1 MLIARYSIDCSRW
14 SIDEPLANGRD
25 ATASRQ
31 LPRTNAAPASIASS
45 GPKAATGVQRHPHHV
60 PVPKGD
66 GVSAGGHSGAVSP
79 DRVPRAPVLRARAT
93 VAHLDADAFFA
104 SVEQHQRPSL
114 RGRPVLVGGV
124 GPRSVVATAS
134 YEAREHGA
142 RSAMP
147 MELARRLCPPSTVV
161 VVPRFDAYVAYSE
174 RIMAALREV
183 TDVVEQVS
191 IDEAFAD
198 LDAATGPDTD
208 LEALARGIQTRAREL
223 SGLPV
228 SLGLGRSKL
237 VAKLASEDAKPGGV
251 RVVGPDEEEPFL
263 LAMPVRALSGV
274 GPVSAARLDELG
286 VRTVADLRRQPLD
299 TLVMVAGEAGG
310 TNLYRIA
317 RGWDDRPVTTVRE
330 RKSAGAEHTFDADL
344 HGRAAI
350 ARALDRVV
358 DSALARLESHGTAA
372 RTVVVKVRLASFTTL
387 TRSVTLARPTSDAA
401 ALRDAAHRALV
412 LADVTEPVRLL
423 GTSFH
428 ALSEHAQLMLP
439 LDDADDAAPTA
450 AGGDLAVVDVPP
462 AVVRPGAR
470 RATAQDVAPGLDVRT
485 EADGRGWVVRV
496 GDDGRVAV
504 RFETARTGPGYQRW
518 VDPDAE
524 ELTLVPPLGPDGE
537 VVAGPAATPGQA
549 SGQTSEE

>member
-1 MLIARYSIDCSRW
+1 VN
-14 SIDEPLANGRD
+14 LA
-25 ATASRQ
+25 
-31 LPRTNAAPASIASS
+31 
-45 GPKAATGVQRHPHHV
+45 
-60 PVPKGD
+60 
-66 GVSAGGHSGAVSP
+66 
-79 DRVPRAPVLRARAT
+79 RVPLAPVLRARAT

-134 YEAREHGA
+134 YEARRFGA

-147 MELARRLCPPSTVV
+147 MELARRLCPSSTVV
-161 VVPRFDAYVAYSE
+161 VVPRFAAYAAYSD

-183 TDVVEQVS
+183 TELVEPVS

-198 LDAATGPDTD
+198 LDAAAGAGTD
-208 LEALARGIQTRAREL
+208 LAELALRIRERARGL
-223 SGLPV
+223 SGLSV
-228 SLGLGRSKL
+228 SIGLGRSKL

-251 RVVGPDEEEPFL
+251 RVVDPDDEDDFL

-299 TLVMVAGEAGG
+299 TLVAIGGESGG

-350 ARALDRVV
+350 SGALDRVV
-358 DSALARLESHGTAA
+358 DSALARLERHAVAA
-372 RTVVVKVRLASFTTL
+372 RTVVVKVRLSSFTTL
-387 TRSVTLARPTSDAA
+387 TRSVTLPRPTSDEG
-401 ALRDAAHRALV
+401 ALRSAAHRALA

-439 LDDADDAAPTA
+439 LDDDVVVADEQPVPDAAGPPPPPVPAGPVHATA
-450 AGGDLAVVDVPP
+450 AV
-462 AVVRPGAR
+462 
-470 RATAQDVAPGLDVRT
+470 VAPGLDVQT

-504 RFETARTGPGYQRW
+504 RFETAHTGPGYQRW
-518 VDPDAE
+518 VDPEAE
-524 ELTLVPPLGPDGE
+524 ELVLVAPLGPDGE
-537 VVAGPAATPGQA
+537 PALPAEPDDT
-549 SGQTSEE
+549 ER

>member
-1 MLIARYSIDCSRW
+1 M
-14 SIDEPLANGRD
+14 
-25 ATASRQ
+25 
-31 LPRTNAAPASIASS
+31 
-45 GPKAATGVQRHPHHV
+45 
-60 PVPKGD
+60 
-66 GVSAGGHSGAVSP
+66 
-79 DRVPRAPVLRARAT
+79 PRAPVLRARAT

-124 GPRSVVATAS
+124 GPRGVVATAS

-147 MELARRLCPPSTVV
+147 MELARRLCPPSTAVL
-161 VVPRFDAYVAYSE
+161 VPRFAAYAAYSA
-174 RIMAALREV
+174 RIMAALHEV
-183 TDVVEQVS
+183 TDLVEQVS

-198 LDAATGPDTD
+198 LDAAAGPGTD
-208 LEALARGIQTRAREL
+208 LEELAHGVRERAREL

-228 SLGLGRSKL
+228 SLGMGRSKL

-251 RVVGPDEEEPFL
+251 RVVAPDDEDDFL
-263 LAMPVRALSGV
+263 LAMPVRALWGV

-299 TLVMVAGEAGG
+299 TLLMVAGEAGG
-310 TNLYRIA
+310 TNLFRIA

-330 RKSAGAEHTFDADL
+330 RKSAGAEHTFDTDL

-387 TRSVTLARPTSDAA
+387 TRSVTLARPTSDEG

-428 ALSEHAQLMLP
+428 ALSEHSQLMLP
-439 LDDADDAAPTA
+439 LDEEASRTEREVATTEPVPVAP
-450 AGGDLAVVDVPP
+450 AGTGP
-462 AVVRPGAR
+462 R
-470 RATAQDVAPGLDVRT
+470 RASARDVAPGLDVET
-485 EADGRGWVVRV
+485 AAHGRGWVVRV

-504 RFETARTGPGYQRW
+504 RFETQRTGPGHQRW
-518 VDPDAE
+518 VDPEAE
-524 ELTLVPPLGPDGE
+524 ELLLVPPLGPDGE
-537 VVAGPAATPGQA
+537 VVRGAADGDEPPG
-549 SGQTSEE
+549 T

>member
-1 MLIARYSIDCSRW
+1 MRACV
-14 SIDEPLANGRD
+14 G
-25 ATASRQ
+25 
-31 LPRTNAAPASIASS
+31 
-45 GPKAATGVQRHPHHV
+45 
-60 PVPKGD
+60 
-66 GVSAGGHSGAVSP
+66 AGGHGGAVTP
-79 DRVPRAPVLRARAT
+79 DRVLRAPVLRARAT

-104 SVEQHQRPSL
+104 AVEQHQRPSL

-134 YEAREHGA
+134 YEARVHGA

-161 VVPRFDAYVAYSE
+161 VVPRFAAYAAYSA
-174 RIMAALREV
+174 RIMAALREL

-198 LDAATGPDTD
+198 LDAAAGPGTD
-208 LEALARGIQTRAREL
+208 LEALAQSIRERAREL

-228 SLGLGRSKL
+228 SLGLGRSRL
-237 VAKLASEDAKPGGV
+237 VAKLASEAAKPGGV
-251 RVVGPDEEEPFL
+251 RVVGAEDEEDFL
-263 LAMPVRALSGV
+263 LAMPVRALWGV

-330 RKSAGAEHTFDADL
+330 RKSAGAEHTFDTDL

-387 TRSVTLARPTSDAA
+387 TRSVTLPRPTSDEA
-401 ALRDAAHRALV
+401 ALRAAAHRALV

-439 LDDADDAAPTA
+439 LDDDAPA
-450 AGGDLAVVDVPP
+450 AGADEPGPAEAPP
-462 AVVRPGAR
+462 AVTAPRWPR
-470 RATAQDVAPGLDVRT
+470 RAAVTDVAPGLDVQT
-485 EADGRGWVVRV
+485 AADGRGWVVRI

-518 VDPDAE
+518 VDPEAE
-524 ELTLVPPLGPDGE
+524 ELLLVPPLGPDGE
-537 VVAGPAATPGQA
+537 PTDGEPTPDEPTTDVAGDAPG
-549 SGQTSEE
+549 GGLPTG

>member
-1 MLIARYSIDCSRW
+1 MSIDR
-14 SIDEPLANGRD
+14 
-25 ATASRQ
+25 
-31 LPRTNAAPASIASS
+31 AP
-45 GPKAATGVQRHPHHV
+45 H
-60 PVPKGD
+60 
-66 GVSAGGHSGAVSP
+66 
-79 DRVPRAPVLRARAT
+79 APVLRARPT
-93 VAHLDADAFFA
+93 IVHLDADAFFA
-104 SVEQHQRPSL
+104 AVEQHQRPSL

-134 YEAREHGA
+134 YEARQYGA

-147 MELARRLCPPSTVV
+147 MEQARRLCPPSTVV
-161 VVPRFDAYVAYSE
+161 VVPRFAAYSAYSA

-183 TDVVEQVS
+183 TELVEPVS

-198 LDAATGPDTD
+198 VAGAVGPETD
-208 LEALARGIQTRAREL
+208 LGRLAHRIRERAREL

-237 VAKLASEDAKPGGV
+237 VAKLASEAAKPGGV
-251 RVVGPDEEEPFL
+251 RVVGADDEDAFL
-263 LAMPVRALSGV
+263 LDLPVRALWGV

-299 TLVMVAGEAGG
+299 TLLLVAGEAGG

-330 RKSAGAEHTFDADL
+330 RKSAGAEHTFDTDL

-350 ARALDRVV
+350 AAALDPVV
-358 DSALARLESHGTAA
+358 DAALARLERHAVAA

-387 TRSVTLARPTSDAA
+387 TRSVTLPRPTADEG
-401 ALRDAAHRALV
+401 ALRDAAHRALR

-423 GTSFH
+423 GVAFH

-439 LDDADDAAPTA
+439 LGDERAEAAAEPADAVPLPAPSPS
-450 AGGDLAVVDVPP
+450 GPV
-462 AVVRPGAR
+462 
-470 RATAQDVAPGLDVRT
+470 RATAANVAPGLDVT
-485 EADGRGWVVRV
+485 TAVDGRGWVVRV

-524 ELTLVPPLGPDGE
+524 DLTLVEPLGPDGE
-537 VVAGPAATPGQA
+537 PVRPAPPDDDA
-549 SGQTSEE
+549 

>member
-1 MLIARYSIDCSRW
+1 MSFDR
-14 SIDEPLANGRD
+14 
-25 ATASRQ
+25 
-31 LPRTNAAPASIASS
+31 AP
-45 GPKAATGVQRHPHHV
+45 H
-60 PVPKGD
+60 
-66 GVSAGGHSGAVSP
+66 
-79 DRVPRAPVLRARAT
+79 APVLRARPT
-93 VAHLDADAFFA
+93 IAHLDADAFFA
-104 SVEQHQRPSL
+104 AVEQHQRPSL

-134 YEAREHGA
+134 YEARQYGA

-147 MELARRLCPPSTVV
+147 MEQARRLCPPSTVV
-161 VVPRFDAYVAYSE
+161 VVPRFAAYSAYSA

-183 TDVVEQVS
+183 TDLVEPVS

-198 LDAATGPDTD
+198 LAAAVGPETDLAALATGIR
-208 LEALARGIQTRAREL
+208 ERAREL

-237 VAKLASEDAKPGGV
+237 VAKLASEAAKPGGV
-251 RVVGPDEEEPFL
+251 RVVGADDEDPFL
-263 LAMPVRALSGV
+263 LDLPVRALWGV

-299 TLVMVAGEAGG
+299 TLLLVAGEAGG

-317 RGWDDRPVTTVRE
+317 RGWDDRPVSTVRE
-330 RKSAGAEHTFDADL
+330 RKSAGAEHTFDTDL

-350 ARALDRVV
+350 AGALDPVV
-358 DSALARLESHGTAA
+358 DAALARLERHAVAA

-387 TRSVTLARPTSDAA
+387 TRSVTLSRPTTDEG
-401 ALRDAAHRALV
+401 ALRDAAHRALR

-423 GTSFH
+423 GVAFH

-439 LDDADDAAPTA
+439 LGADAAE
-450 AGGDLAVVDVPP
+450 DP
-462 AVVRPGAR
+462 AVPIAAEVVGDEAVGPGAVGAASVGAASVGAESVGAEAPGAAATGPV
-470 RATAQDVAPGLDVRT
+470 RATAALLAPGLDVAT
-485 EADGRGWVVRV
+485 PADGRGWVVRV

-518 VDPDAE
+518 VDPETE
-524 ELTLVPPLGPDGE
+524 ELALVEPLGPDGE
-537 VVAGPAATPGQA
+537 PVRASPADDDA
-549 SGQTSEE
+549 

>member
-1 MLIARYSIDCSRW
+1 M
-14 SIDEPLANGRD
+14 
-25 ATASRQ
+25 
-31 LPRTNAAPASIASS
+31 
-45 GPKAATGVQRHPHHV
+45 
-60 PVPKGD
+60 
-66 GVSAGGHSGAVSP
+66 
-79 DRVPRAPVLRARAT
+79 RARAT
-93 VAHLDADAFFA
+93 MAHLDADAFFA

-134 YEAREHGA
+134 YEARRFGA

-161 VVPRFDAYVAYSE
+161 VVPRFAAYAAYSE
-174 RIMAALREV
+174 RIMGALREV
-183 TDVVEQVS
+183 TDLVEPVS
-191 IDEAFAD
+191 IDEAYAD
-198 LDAATGPDTD
+198 LDAAAAPGTD
-208 LEALARGIQTRAREL
+208 LEALALGIRERAREL
-223 SGLPV
+223 SGLSV

-251 RVVGPDEEEPFL
+251 LVVEPGEEDGFL
-263 LAMPVRALSGV
+263 LALPVRALSGV

-299 TLVMVAGEAGG
+299 TLVTIGGESGG
-310 TNLYRIA
+310 TNLYRLA

-330 RKSAGAEHTFDADL
+330 RKSAGAEHTFDTDL

-350 ARALDRVV
+350 TGALDRVV
-358 DSALARLESHGTAA
+358 DSALARLERHAVAA
-372 RTVVVKVRLASFTTL
+372 RTVVVKVRLSSFTTL
-387 TRSVTLARPTSDAA
+387 TRSVTLPRPTSDAA
-401 ALRDAAHRALV
+401 ALRAAAHRALA

-439 LDDADDAAPTA
+439 LDDDAVTGEHPAAGVAAP
-450 AGGDLAVVDVPP
+450 LPVPVATGP
-462 AVVRPGAR
+462 V
-470 RATAQDVAPGLDVRT
+470 RATATLVAPGLDVET

-504 RFETARTGPGYQRW
+504 RFETAQTGPGYQRW
-518 VDPDAE
+518 VGPEAE
-524 ELTLVPPLGPDGE
+524 DLVLVPPLGPDGE
-537 VVAGPAATPGQA
+537 ELRL
-549 SGQTSEE
+549 SEPEDA